1 MQVNATTMKA
11 ESIKFNTVEEYLSTL
26 PAKTKSILKEL
37 RKTIKQAAPQAEEL
51 ISYNIPAF
59 KLHGALMYYA
69 GWKDH
74 VSIYPRTA
82 ALEKAFKKELAPFE
96 GGKGTIKFPINEPIP
111 YDLISRMVKFRVQE
125 NLDNAA
131 AKAKAKPK
139 AKA

>member
-1 MQVNATTMKA
+1 MKA
-11 ESIKFNTVEEYLSTL
+11 ESTKFKTVDEYLSTM
-26 PAKTKSILKEL
+26 PVKTKGILKEI
-37 RKTIKQAAPQAEEL
+37 RKVIKQAAPKAEEA

-59 KLHGALMYYA
+59 KFQGMLIYYA

-82 ALEKAFKKELAPFE
+82 GLEKAFKKELAPYE
-96 GGKGTIKFPINEPIP
+96 GGKGTIKFPIDEPIP
-111 YDLISRMVKFRVQE
+111 YDLIRKLVKFRVQE

-139 AKA
+139 ARAVKG